1 MSDTLKELLSVFD
14 LPEEMAEK
22 PIDDIKTAFHEKWV
36 NRSLA
41 DSDPDIRSKIT
52 GKVLGSI
59 QTLATREFG
68 LEQSE
73 VKDLKK
79 VEDFITLG
87 ASKYKRQLEEA
98 NEQLKSGG
106 GDAAK
111 WQEKLDKLKGESK
124 QYKEMADKLKQT
136 LEEKETEWTVALK
149 KTKLDYAI
157 GALKDNLPYAEEF
170 TKDALRKKGFEAHI
184 NETYNFDFNEQ
195 EELIVTNKKGE
206 LVVNESKNGHF
217 SPEDLLKTELKKHNG
232 LKIPGTDTTRRPVD
246 NNNRRTE
253 PPKPIVAGGQER
265 KLPANLR
272 KRLGEE

>member
-41 DSDPDIRSKIT
+41 DSDPEIRTKIT

-68 LEQSE
+68 LEASE

-87 ASKYKRQLEEA
+87 ASKYKKQLEEA
-98 NEQLKSGG
+98 QEAVKNGG
-106 GDAAK
+106 GDTAK
-111 WQEKLDKLKGESK
+111 WQEKVDKLKGESK
-124 QYKEMADKLKQT
+124 QYKDMADQLKTT
-136 LEEKETEWTVALK
+136 LEEKETEWTGKLK
-149 KTKLDYAI
+149 STKLDYAV
-157 GALKDNLPYAEEF
+157 GALKSKLPYSDEF
-170 TKDALRKKGFEAHI
+170 DDLRKKGFEAHI
-184 NETYNFDFNEQ
+184 NENYKFDFNETD
-195 EELIVTNKKGE
+195 ELIVTNKKGE

-232 LKIPGTDTTRRPVD
+232 LKIPGTETRRTTPTG
-246 NNNRRTE
+246 RTPAPE
-253 PPKPIVAGGQER
+253 TKPVAGRQ
-265 KLPANLR
+265 LPYNLR
-272 KRLGEE
+272 KRLGEQ

>member
-68 LEQSE
+68 LEASE

-87 ASKYKRQLEEA
+87 ASKYKKQLEEA
-98 NEQLKSGG
+98 QEALKSGG
-106 GDAAK
+106 GDTAK
-111 WQEKLDKLKGESK
+111 WQEKLDKMKGESK
-124 QYKEMADKLKQT
+124 QYKDMADQLKQT
-136 LEEKETEWTVALK
+136 LEEKETEWTGKLK
-149 KTKLDYAI
+149 TTKLDYAI
-157 GALKDNLPYAEEF
+157 GALRNRLPYADEF
-170 TKDALRKKGFEAHI
+170 NSDPLRKKGFEAHI
-184 NETYNFDFNEQ
+184 NENYNFDFNEQ

-206 LVVNESKNGHF
+206 LVVNDSKNGHF
-217 SPEDLLKTELKKHNG
+217 TPEDLLKTELKKHNG
-232 LKIPGTDTTRRPVD
+232 LKIPGADTRRTTTDTRRD
-246 NNNRRTE
+246 ET
-253 PPKPIVAGGQER
+253 PKPVMVGGQER
-265 KLPANLR
+265 KVPANLR
-272 KRLGEE
+272 RRLGE